1 MKFTVM
7 NKHQARGY
15 TYKTHDHNYIIISI
29 NNTNDGYNKFN
40 PDTKELIAVRS
51 FFFDDVEKDEEN
63 CITSTDADNIIK
75 FINKHMDVDECIV
88 HCEAG
93 VSRSAGVAAALMLIV
108 NGSDKDIFDNPKYC
122 PNRTCYTEI
131 LNAYYGSYN
140 EDEIEEKYKH
150 NIEIWRK
157 YNLD

>member
-7 NKHQARGY
+7 NRLQAHDY
-15 TYKTHDHNYIIISI
+15 TYQTHNHNYIIISI
-29 NNTNDGYNKFN
+29 NDKKDNYNLFNPNTN
-40 PDTKELIAVRS
+40 ELVAVRS

-63 CITSTDADNIIK
+63 CITSTDVNNIIK
-75 FINKHMDVDECIV
+75 FINKHMNVDECIV
-88 HCEAG
+88 HCGAG

-122 PNRTCYTEI
+122 PNRTCYAAI
-131 LNAYYGSYN
+131 LNAYYGSYD

-157 YNLD
+157 YNLN